1 MVSVWKCAMH
11 IKGRPLANKFSVME
25 KIHVQV
31 FSSSRRMVQLRAI
44 KGLFFF
50 TQEKH
55 NKMNKRISLFLS
67 LSLSLSLSLLS
78 LRYLTKFFKYQFD
91 NLSSVVTRRN
101 KKIQK

>member
-55 NKMNKRISLFLS
+55 NKMNKRISL
-67 LSLSLSLSLLS
+67 SLSLSLLS